1 MSALRHT
8 RMVLVVSMA
17 VVTAACSG
25 GSGTAGTSAASSAL
39 VTGSAAP
46 AASPTAA
53 ASATASGPSGVPGSV
68 RPSPVAVGPVWPV
81 EPRTLAA
88 VPAKGPSVL
97 RSITVGTHGTFER
110 IVLQFT
116 AAYGATRVW
125 LVPVVRA
132 DPSNAVVPLAGSAFL
147 TVVVQQAAARWPVQG
162 VVPYQGASTLKPGYP
177 TVKQVSISGDYEAVL
192 SIGIGLDRTTG
203 FQVERLQSP
212 DRLVVDVAELP
223 SWRMWPDDS
232 HAAAVA
238 AQAGFDQGHQSW
250 RGGGA
255 SVAWSYGFAV
265 YGWTSPI
272 VTAVDGAGT
281 YRISQRGST
290 DHVTVRAVAA
300 FPGRSHSIFEIIDS
314 R

>member
-1 MSALRHT
+1 MSARRLT
-8 RMVLVVSMA
+8 RMVLVASVA

-25 GSGTAGTSAASSAL
+25 GSGPAGTSAAASAP
-39 VTGSAAP
+39 VTGSASP
-46 AASPTAA
+46 TASPTAT
-53 ASATASGPSGVPGSV
+53 ASATPSGVH
-68 RPSPVAVGPVWPV
+68 PSPVAVGPVWPV

-88 VPAKGPSVL
+88 VPARGPSVL
-97 RSITVGTHGTFER
+97 RSITVGRHGTYER

-116 AAYGATRVW
+116 AAYGATRVF

-132 DPSNAVVPLAGSAFL
+132 DPSNTPVPLAGSAFL
-147 TVVVQQAAARWPVQG
+147 TAVVQQAAARWPMQG
-162 VVPYQGASTLKPGYP
+162 VAPYEGASTLKPGYP

-192 SIGIGLDRTTG
+192 SIGIGLSRTAG

-212 DRLVVDVAELP
+212 DRLVIDVAELP
-223 SWRMWPDDS
+223 AWRMWPDDS
-232 HAAAVA
+232 LAMAVA

-250 RGGGA
+250 RGSGA
-255 SVAWSYGFAV
+255 SVAWSYAFAV
-265 YGWTSPI
+265 YGWTNPI

-300 FPGRSHSIFEIIDS
+300 FPSRSHSIFEILDS